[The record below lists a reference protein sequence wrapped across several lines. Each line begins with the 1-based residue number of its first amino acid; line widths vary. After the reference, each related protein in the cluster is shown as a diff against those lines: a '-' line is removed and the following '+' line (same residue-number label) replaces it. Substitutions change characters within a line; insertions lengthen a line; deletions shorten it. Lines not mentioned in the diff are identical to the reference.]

1 MLTKTKNN
9 SSIRLYVTIFVL
21 ALVEFGIFH
30 RLRIFGVRPEVLLI
44 ATLFF
49 GFNFGA
55 AKGAEVGLV
64 SGVLKGIFGIT
75 PLGVYVFSFVVIG
88 LLAGIL
94 KNKLIK
100 GNFFT
105 QFFISNLAVYFISG
119 VYFIYMRQI
128 SDGGLSPEFLKD
140 CLYKGL
146 YTGAL
151 SPIFFF
157 SLSRVFKIDKN
168 YQECE

>member
-1 MLTKTKNN
+1 ME
-9 SSIRLYVTIFVL
+9 
-21 ALVEFGIFH
+21 A
-30 RLRIFGVRPEVLLI
+30 
-44 ATLFF
+44 
-49 GFNFGA
+49 GF
-55 AKGAEVGLV
+55 V

-100 GNFFT
+100 GNFIT
-105 QFFISNLAVYFISG
+105 QFFISNLAIYFISG
-119 VYFIYMRQI
+119 IYFIYMRQI
-128 SDGGLSPEFLKD
+128 SDGGLAPEFLKD

-157 SLSRVFKIDKN
+157 SLSRVFKVDKN